1 MKEKLSK
8 LIDVKSITTLL
19 LAITFTILALI
30 GKINSEDVSKLF
42 TYVIIFYYGTQVG
55 KKEKEDDK

>member
-19 LAITFTILALI
+19 LAIVFVILSLKGQI
-30 GKINSEDVSKLF
+30 SGEDVNKLF
-42 TYVIIFYYGTQVG
+42 TYVIIFFYGTQVG
-55 KKEKEDDK
+55 KKVSEKI

>member
-19 LAITFTILALI
+19 LAITFTVLSLI
-30 GKINSEDVSKLF
+30 GKIPSDDVSKLF

-55 KKEKEDDK
+55 KKESGDK

>member
-1 MKEKLSK
+1 MKEKLPK

-19 LAITFTILALI
+19 LAITFTVLSLI
-30 GKINSEDVSKLF
+30 GKIPSDDVSKLF

-55 KKEKEDDK
+55 KKESGEK

>member
-19 LAITFTILALI
+19 LVITFTVLSLI
-30 GKINSEDVSKLF
+30 DKIASDDVSKLF

-55 KKEKEDDK
+55 KKESGDK

>member
-19 LAITFTILALI
+19 LAITFTVLSLI
-30 GKINSEDVSKLF
+30 DKIASDDVSKLF

-55 KKEKEDDK
+55 KKESGDK

>member
-19 LAITFTILALI
+19 LAITFTILSLI
-30 GKINSEDVSKLF
+30 GKIPSDDVSKLF

-55 KKEKEDDK
+55 KKESGDK